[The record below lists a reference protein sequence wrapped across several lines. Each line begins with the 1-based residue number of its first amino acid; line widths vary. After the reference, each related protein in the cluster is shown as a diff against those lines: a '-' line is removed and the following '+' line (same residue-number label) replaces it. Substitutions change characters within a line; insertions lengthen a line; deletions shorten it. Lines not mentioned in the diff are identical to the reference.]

1 MRQASWPMPNGQRGP
16 VIGRSRRKSAA
27 SRRENATLAR
37 TAHSLADLAGWRVG
51 MLRLRMRAW
60 AVLLLVDD
68 HAYRRVGRV
77 GLVGT
82 VSAHGGAVP
91 SAVDQQVA
99 AGPSERRQL
108 CAKFYAD
115 MAEQIGR
122 PFFTAASAV
131 VTPAVNTAHVD
142 Q

>member
-1 MRQASWPMPNGQRGP
+1 
-16 VIGRSRRKSAA
+16 
-27 SRRENATLAR
+27 
-37 TAHSLADLAGWRVG
+37 

-60 AVLLLVDD
+60 TVLLLVDD
-68 HAYRRVGRV
+68 HTYRRVGRV

-91 SAVDQQVA
+91 GAVDQQVA
-99 AGPSERRQL
+99 AGPSERRQR
-108 CAKFYAD
+108 CANFYAD

-122 PFFTAASAV
+122 PFVTAASAV